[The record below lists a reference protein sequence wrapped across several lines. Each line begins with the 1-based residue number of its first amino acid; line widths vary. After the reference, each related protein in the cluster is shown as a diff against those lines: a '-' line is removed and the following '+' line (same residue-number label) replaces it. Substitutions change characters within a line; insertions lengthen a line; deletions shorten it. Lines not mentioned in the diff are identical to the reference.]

1 MALVTTAH
9 EYKFQRCLERILR
22 YLLALVATAEPLP
35 DEAARIQ
42 AMHTLSYA
50 FGAPDLWPLTRQLIF
65 TLAPKMEQAGHRGD
79 WLVYLEQATVLSEQ
93 ATDWATAA
101 ECYLQRG
108 VLHRLLSE
116 FPQAIERLQQSL
128 TLCQQIGDQR
138 TAARALNELA
148 WVAYLQNRTTPATTY
163 VEQARA
169 LLAADD
175 PEQAMCDRV
184 QGMIAIAHERWGE
197 AEELHR
203 QALTIFEAQGDQRK
217 TAWSLQNL
225 AYALRGQGR
234 YEESIGYYEEAASLL
249 HEQGDLYHWSIVQ
262 MNLGLT
268 YQSSN
273 LPELATHCYTAA
285 RSIPQSMLDLLHQAR
300 LSLNMAL
307 AWMTLAQFSEA
318 EQEFGQAIQLH
329 RATGAISWCLNA
341 MDGLAMTY
349 IAWQKFDQAIQ
360 VLEQALAELPTVI
373 DAPNY
378 NYLDNSLHHHLE
390 EARNGQHTYSGSGL
404 PLR

>member
-1 MALVTTAH
+1 MALATTAH
-9 EYKFQRCLERILR
+9 EHKFQRCLERTVH
-22 YLLALVATAEPLP
+22 YLLALVATVAPLP
-35 DEAARIQ
+35 DEETRIQ

-50 FGAPDLWPLTRQLIF
+50 FGAPDLWPLTRQLVL

-79 WLVYLEQATVLSEQ
+79 WLVYLEQATALSEQ
-93 ATDWATAA
+93 QADWAAAA
-101 ECYLQRG
+101 ECYLHQG
-108 VLHRLLSE
+108 LLHRLLSE
-116 FPQAIERLQQSL
+116 FPLAIERLQHSV

-148 WVAYLQNRTTPATTY
+148 WVAYLQDRTTPATAY
-163 VEQARA
+163 VAQARA

-197 AEELHR
+197 AEGWHR
-203 QALTIFEAQGDQRK
+203 QALAIFAAQGDQRK

-234 YEESIGYYEEAASLL
+234 YAEAIGYYKQAAGLL
-249 HEQGDLYHWSIVQ
+249 QELGDLYHWSTVQ
-262 MNLGLT
+262 MNLGIT
-268 YQSSN
+268 YHSN
-273 LPELATHCYTAA
+273 GMSGAAVNYFAAA
-285 RSIPQSMLDLLHQAR
+285 RSIPPTMLDSFHLAR
-300 LSLNMAL
+300 LSLNMAVAL
-307 AWMTLAQFSEA
+307 MTLAQFAEA
-318 EQEFGQAIQLH
+318 EKEFGQAIQFLTYIGSVH
-329 RATGAISWCLNA
+329 WRLNA
-341 MDGLAMTY
+341 MDGLAMNY
-349 IAWQKFDQAIQ
+349 IAWQKFDQAIV

-390 EARNGQHTYSGSGL
+390 EARNGQRTYSGSGL